1 MSNPSNPGDD
11 RHLLSFDDIVQIK
24 AENQALLAELRS
36 AWRGRWDEMS
46 YAQKAA
52 LKDAFDSKAREISA
66 QFGRSRPF
74 VPKVRD

>member
-36 AWRGRWDEMS
+36 AWRDRWDEMS

-66 QFGRSRPF
+66 QFGRSHPF